1 MEKRVQLVVY
11 AITVVAAAALVAVF
25 VIFPPEITPRWIT
38 AALTLLGLALFS
50 TALPVTITEGGSTT
64 SMAFVP
70 KLAAVV
76 LLGPAGAGAVT
87 AATHLAA
94 RLFSEQKPLRK
105 TLYNV
110 SQAILTILAAGLAYQ
125 WFGGVPTVIPPLD
138 FRATFPPF
146 LAATVAFFAVNTS
159 LVAFILAFSEG
170 KSFFEVWRQ
179 ISGGLILF
187 DLAMGPLGY
196 LVAFLFVKWGVVA
209 LLLTIIPLIGLRY
222 SYGANYEL
230 QKLNADLLRLMIKT
244 IEAQDPYTSG
254 HSIRVAE
261 RAKAIAQALGLRHSW
276 VRNIETAALLH
287 DIGKIDIAYGE
298 ILRQKGPLTPEQ
310 RQLIR
315 DHPDKGVD
323 IIRSI
328 RSIHPSVLAYVKH
341 HHERYDGDGYPV
353 GLAAEE
359 IPIGARIIMICDT
372 IDAMLTARPYRDAL
386 PIHVVREE
394 LLRHRGAQFDPSIV
408 DIVLS
413 QGILEDA
420 SFSLEQPLRLTPR
433 TASLT
438 S

>member
-1 MEKRVQLVVY
+1 MG
-11 AITVVAAAALVAVF
+11 ALVAVF
-25 VIFPPEITPRWIT
+25 ILFPPQVTPRWIT
-38 AALTLLGLALFS
+38 AALTLLALALFS
-50 TALPVTITEGGSTT
+50 VALPVTITEGGSTT

-76 LLGPAGAGAVT
+76 LLGPAGAGALTGV
-87 AATHLAA
+87 THLTTA
-94 RLFSEQKPLRK
+94 LFSEKKPVHK
-105 TLYNV
+105 SIFNV
-110 SQAILTILAAGLAYQ
+110 AQAVLTILAAGLAYV
-125 WFGGVPTVIPPLD
+125 WFGGLSTVLPPLD
-138 FRATFPPF
+138 FRTTFPPF
-146 LAATVAFFAVNTS
+146 LAATVGFFAVNTS
-159 LVAFILAFSEG
+159 LVAFILAFSER
-170 KSFFEVWRQ
+170 KSFLDVWRQ
-179 ISGGLILF
+179 ISAGLILF

-222 SYGANYEL
+222 SYGANYQL
-230 QKLNADLLRLMIKT
+230 QQLNADLLRLMIKT

-276 VRNIETAALLH
+276 VSNVETAALLH

-328 RSIHPSVLAYVKH
+328 RSIQPSVLAFVRH
-341 HHERYDGDGYPV
+341 HHERFDGEGYPA
-353 GLAAEE
+353 GLAGDD
-359 IPIGARIIMICDT
+359 IPIGARIIMVCDT

-386 PIHVVREE
+386 PVHVVREE
-394 LLRHRGAQFDPSIV
+394 LLRHSGAQFDPAII

-413 QGILEDA
+413 RGILEDA
-420 SFSLEQPLRLTPR
+420 SFSLEQPIRMTPR
-433 TASLT
+433 HSRVT